1 MKTKRFTV
9 LANAVRRAFSP
20 ALALGLLVFGT
31 TAGSVL
37 PAGGAVDAEA
47 GPVSALIKVLEVGR
61 PAACRGL
68 SIVPIY
74 RVDRPK
80 ARDFID
86 FGEAVRNGGI
96 EVTEV
101 EGGRVPQVRIS
112 NLSKKIV
119 FLMGGEILTGAKQDR
134 ILASD
139 ILLAPGTKN
148 LVAPVFCV
156 EHGRWTAVTPAF
168 TTKGNIGTFELR
180 AKAMEKSGG
189 AQSEIW
195 DRVAEQNARVGVASP
210 TGAYQ
215 DAYERPENK
224 AQIEEIEKKMSEIPR
239 LMTDTI
245 GVVIGLGGKVVS
257 VDVFADPEMFRAQW
271 PKILRS
277 SALSALSGRADVPLP
292 QTAAADFLKGLA
304 GKSYQAKDGLDMGTE
319 YSCLDAAVNAQALVL
334 DKDVVHLAAFAQAGD
349 KMTDGDGPEHRLRV
363 IRDGNV
369 RSARDGDRNNRR
381 ETARDARPADRIS
394 R

>member
-1 MKTKRFTV
+1 MKTKRFKV
-9 LANAVRRAFSP
+9 IVAKVRRVLP
-20 ALALGLLVFGT
+20 LALVLGGVVIAAPEA
-31 TAGSVL
+31 AG
-37 PAGGAVDAEA
+37 DN
-47 GPVSALIKVLEVGR
+47 GPISALIKVLEVGR
-61 PAACRGL
+61 PVAYRSL

-74 RVDRPK
+74 RFDRPK
-80 ARDFID
+80 PKDFAGL
-86 FGEAVRNGGI
+86 GEAVKNGWI
-96 EVTEV
+96 EITEI

-112 NLSKKIV
+112 NLSSRIL

-134 ILASD
+134 ILAAD

-195 DRVAEQNARVGVASP
+195 DRVTEQNARVGAASP

-224 AQIEEIEKKMSEIPR
+224 AKIEEIEKKMSAIPR

-245 GVVIGLGGKVVS
+245 GVVIGLAGKVVS
-257 VDVFADPEMFRAQW
+257 VDIFADPEMFRVQW

-277 SALSALSGRADVPLP
+277 SALSALTDRPDIALP
-292 QTAAADFLKGLA
+292 QSAAADFLKDLA
-304 GKSYQAKDGLDMGTE
+304 GKSYQAKKALDMGTE
-319 YSCLDAAVNAQALVL
+319 YSCLGATVTAQALVL
-334 DKDVVHLAAFAQAGD
+334 DRDAIHLAAFAQ
-349 KMTDGDGPEHRLRV
+349 DGEKAVTGNGREQRLRV
-363 IRDGNV
+363 IRDENA
-369 RSARDGDRNNRR
+369 RSARSVDRGIR
-381 ETARDARPADRIS
+381 
-394 R
+394 